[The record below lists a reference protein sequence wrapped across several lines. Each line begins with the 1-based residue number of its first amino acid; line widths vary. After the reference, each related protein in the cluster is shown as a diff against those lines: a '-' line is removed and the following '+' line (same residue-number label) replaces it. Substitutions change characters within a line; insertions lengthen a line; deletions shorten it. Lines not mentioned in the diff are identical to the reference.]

1 MKKYRNNYMRGI
13 SLALSIICLSSILTG
28 CGEKVIF
35 TSGIGNDEVFTVSE
49 EIGRRYELKTYL
61 LTLQRQYEEQ
71 FGEDIWDIEGNE
83 DVFPQRKENALAYLA
98 RVKVLQLMAA
108 RDEVTLSEEDLTNVQ
123 SAATAYYDSLNES
136 ETDYLELTQDRVA
149 AMYEEY
155 AIAQKEYQQIVSV
168 VDPEISDEEARTVT
182 VQAIT
187 IATYTTDADG
197 NRVEFTDSAR
207 EQARQKAEDIV
218 QEIRDG
224 MDNNLGIT
232 FDEYVAKYNEVGS
245 GTYTIGT
252 DYEDPLFREAAFNA
266 TIGSFGDPVETADGY
281 RIIKG
286 IAGSDEADMDRTKA
300 TLLAERQLAA
310 FEEDYNAFLE
320 TLDYRLVDSA
330 YAAIDRVTDD
340 AVANDTFFTTYD
352 AYMTVDSA
360 N

>member
-1 MKKYRNNYMRGI
+1 MRGI
-13 SLALSIICLSSILTG
+13 SLALSIIGVAALLTG

-35 TSGIGNDEVFTVSE
+35 TSGIGNDEVFTISE

-61 LTLQRQYEEQ
+61 LTLQRQYESQ
-71 FGEDIWDIEGNE
+71 FGENIWDIEGNE
-83 DVFPQRKENALAYLA
+83 DVFPQLKENALAYLS
-98 RVKVLQLMAA
+98 RVKVLQLMAEQ
-108 RDEVTLSEEDLTNVQ
+108 DEVTLTEEESAAAQ
-123 SAATAYYDSLNES
+123 SAATAYYEALNDSER
-136 ETDYLELTQDRVA
+136 DYLEVTEDRLT

-155 AIAQKEYQQIVSV
+155 ALAEREYQEIISV

-197 NRVEFTDSAR
+197 NRVEFTDAER

-232 FDEYVAKYNEVGS
+232 FDEYVGKYNEVGS

-286 IAGSDEADMDRTKA
+286 IAGSDTADMDRTKA
-300 TLLAERQLAA
+300 TLLAERRLAA
-310 FEEDYNAFLE
+310 FEENYNAFLE

-340 AVANDTFFTTYD
+340 TIANDTFFTTYESY
-352 AYMTVDSA
+352 ANVD
-360 N
+360 

>member
-1 MKKYRNNYMRGI
+1 MKKYNNYKQRGI
-13 SLALSIICLSSILTG
+13 SLALTIIGLTTILTG

-61 LTLQRQYEEQ
+61 LTLQRQYEDQ
-71 FGEDIWDIEGNE
+71 FGSDIWDLAGNE

-108 RDEVTLSEEDLTNVQ
+108 RDEVSLTEDEIAQVQ
-123 SAATAYYDSLNES
+123 TAAAAYYDSLNDTEI
-136 ETDYLELTQDRVA
+136 EYLELTQDRVEV
-149 AMYEEY
+149 MYEEY
-155 AIAQKEYQQIVSV
+155 AIAQKEYQEIISV
-168 VDPEISDEEARTVT
+168 VNPEISDEEARTVT

-187 IATYTTDADG
+187 IATYTTDENG
-197 NRVEFTDSAR
+197 NRVAFTDAER
-207 EQARQKAEDIV
+207 EQARQRAEAIV

-232 FDEYVAKYNEVGS
+232 FDQYVAKYNEVGT

-252 DYEDPLFREAAFNA
+252 DYEDEAFREAAFNA

-286 IAGSDEADMDRTKA
+286 IAGSDEADMDRTKE

-310 FEEDYNAFLE
+310 FEENYNAFLE

-330 YAAIDRVTDD
+330 YAAIDRVTDTQITAD
-340 AVANDTFFTTYD
+340 NFFTTYEI
-352 AYMTVDSA
+352 YVD
-360 N
+360 